1 MSDTQSRD
9 RVHAARMLEAI
20 EEAKVDAVEGFEA
33 IARQGKD
40 QKALRLDLIFLC
52 ESADRLPPAFRRA
65 NGGIDW
71 DRLHDLRSHGLVH
84 EYESFDPKDTW
95 KFVTVEMPSIE
106 RKLRIAKFPKG

>member
-1 MSDTQSRD
+1 
-9 RVHAARMLEAI
+9 MLEAI
-20 EEAKVDAVEGFEA
+20 EEAKVDVAEGFEA

-52 ESADRLPPAFRRA
+52 ESADRLSPAFHKA

-84 EYESFDPKDTW
+84 EYESFDPEDAW
-95 KFVTVEMPSIE
+95 RFVTADMPRIE
-106 RKLRIAKFPKG
+106 RKLRSAKFPKG